1 MRLCSLVLIL
11 LGPACPAAPY
21 VAFVANVP
29 VHSYSPN
36 ACIRVVDLATGEA
49 VSVSEGL
56 FSARSPAWAPDGSCV
71 VFEAE
76 TGGQQ
81 DIFLCRPDGSERI
94 NVTDTSDRWECSP
107 VALAADQVAYLSGPD
122 RTEVVLKDLAS
133 GRTRTLS
140 EAECFHSGL
149 ASNGDGSMLGVVC
162 SRRLA
167 GPGHIHLLP
176 TDGGAPRRLTTE
188 PGLYSAPCFTADG
201 KAVLFA
207 FDGPSIGGRTRGL
220 ARMALDGEPE
230 LLAEQ
235 GYPMSPVSISADGA
249 VIAYA
254 AAPQY
259 HTTWVHVIRGGDPER
274 LAVSPFHNT
283 GWPSVSADGR
293 LLAYHGVYAARFTVH
308 VVDLQ
313 TGEDKNLCPEGTGVN
328 PVISPR

>member
-1 MRLCSLVLIL
+1 MRLCSVVLISL
-11 LGPACPAAPY
+11 SPVCLAAPY
-21 VAFVANVP
+21 VAFIANVP
-29 VHSYSPN
+29 VHSYSPD

-56 FSARSPAWAPDGSCV
+56 FSARSPAWAPDGSYL

-81 DIFLCRPDGSERI
+81 DIFLCRPDGSERV
-94 NVTDTSDRWECSP
+94 NVTATPDQWESSP

-122 RTEVVLKDLAS
+122 CTAVVLRDLAT
-133 GRTRTLS
+133 GRARTLS

-149 ASNGDGSMLGVVC
+149 TGNADGSLLGVVC
-162 SRRLA
+162 SQRLA

-176 TDGGAPRRLTTE
+176 GDGGTPRRLTTDA
-188 PGLYSAPCFTADG
+188 GLYSAPCFTDDG

-207 FDGPSIGGRTRGL
+207 FDGPSIGGCTRGL

-230 LLAEQ
+230 LLAEH
-235 GYPMSPVSISADGA
+235 GYPMAPVSVSADGA

-259 HTTWVHVIRGGDPER
+259 HTTWVHVIRDGKPEQV
-274 LAVSPFHNT
+274 AVSPFHNT
-283 GWPSVSADGR
+283 GWPSLSSDGR
-293 LLAYHGVYAARFTVH
+293 FLCYHGVYAARFTVH

-313 TGEDKNLCPEGTGVN
+313 TGEDRNLCPEGTGVN